1 MSATPLPGAQPPS
14 VEPSSPEVDWQR
26 VFTMVLCGVIIAI
39 GCTIAGFWQFDR
51 HQSRDARNQAILSW
65 ASSAPSELS
74 AAFSS
79 PAAQM
84 RDDDLWRKITFEAQY
99 LPDATLLLRNRPVNK
114 VPAVHVISPAEL
126 ADGSV
131 VLVDRGWLPA
141 AVADDPDLVPPTPTG
156 TVKITGHLLPADPA
170 DDRQAPL
177 GQLQSANP
185 QQVSTALAALGIKV
199 APELIYQTRFILR
212 IEDPAPAAAP
222 TPIPDIET
230 TQGSHLSYSF
240 QWWSLALGALIGFGV
255 LARRELHSEEQ
266 ELAEAS
272 SRKKRRSPSEDE
284 LYEDQL
290 VDRMSTG
297 A

>member
-1 MSATPLPGAQPPS
+1 MSTTAPPDLA
-14 VEPSSPEVDWQR
+14 PSPHEVDWQR

-65 ASSAPSELS
+65 ASGAPSEL
-74 AAFSS
+74 AEAFSS
-79 PAAQM
+79 PAAPM
-84 RDDDLWRKITFEAQY
+84 RDADLWRKITFEAQY
-99 LPDATLLLRNRPVNK
+99 LPQGTLLLRNRPVNK
-114 VPAVHVISPAEL
+114 VPAVHVISPAVL
-126 ADGSV
+126 SDGSV

-141 AVADDPDLVPPTPTG
+141 AAADNPDLVPPTPAG
-156 TVKITGHLLPADPA
+156 TVTITGHLLPADPA
-170 DDRQAPL
+170 DNREAPL

-185 QQVSTALAALGIKV
+185 ERVSTALEQVGIEV
-199 APELIYQTRFILR
+199 APDQIYQTRFILR
-212 IEDPAPAAAP
+212 TEDPAPTTAP

-255 LARRELHSEEQ
+255 LARRELRSDEQ

-272 SRKKRRSPSEDE
+272 SRNKRRSPSEDE
-284 LYEDQL
+284 LYEDEL

>member
-1 MSATPLPGAQPPS
+1 MSATPLPGTEPPNPQPPNH
-14 VEPSSPEVDWQR
+14 EVDWQR

-65 ASSAPSELS
+65 ASAAPSELS

-114 VPAVHVISPAEL
+114 VPAVHVISPAVL
-126 ADGSV
+126 SDGSV

-141 AVADDPDLVPPTPTG
+141 AAADDPDLVPPTPTG
-156 TVKITGHLLPADPA
+156 TLTITGHLLPADPA
-170 DDRQAPL
+170 DNREAPL

-185 QQVSTALAALGIKV
+185 ERVSTALEQVGIEV
-199 APELIYQTRFILR
+199 APDQIYQTRFILR
-212 IEDPAPAAAP
+212 TEDPAPTTAP

-255 LARRELHSEEQ
+255 LARRELRSDEQ

-284 LYEDQL
+284 LYEDEL